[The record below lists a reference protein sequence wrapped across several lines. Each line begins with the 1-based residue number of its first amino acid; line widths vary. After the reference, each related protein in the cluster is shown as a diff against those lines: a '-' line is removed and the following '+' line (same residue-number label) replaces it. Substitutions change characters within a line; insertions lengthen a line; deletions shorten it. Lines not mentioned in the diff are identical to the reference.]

1 MKQQVCILM
10 KNSEFITFFS
20 AVLLSSNVWIASVA
34 TLLYWYSIVET
45 YKLGIS
51 KNRAEVSDID
61 SAQKVGIGPIGTTL
75 IFLYMRTAVLW
86 SFPVLVLVPVLDKF
100 LFSFSFSSTFEQSKI
115 IAPVINSAHTGLFSF
130 SIGNWNNTKLVVVL
144 ITQPWKYSANIE

>member
-86 SFPVLVLVPVLDKF
+86 PFPVLVFSQYRIVDTDSLLIPYNGNVLRNASVF
-100 LFSFSFSSTFEQSKI
+100 LIREKTFVRKHSRENIREWCI
-115 IAPVINSAHTGLFSF
+115 I
-130 SIGNWNNTKLVVVL
+130 K
-144 ITQPWKYSANIE
+144 